1 MNKTILRFGFLSGV
15 VSVVLMA
22 ATVPFI
28 RSIRH
33 EPADVLGYTSIVLSA
48 LLVFFGIRSYRETTG
63 EGRITFA
70 RGFAVGVLITLIS
83 CVCLVVAFQ
92 LMYFALVPDFGEK
105 FAACMVE
112 RARSAGSTDQQIVET
127 ARQAQ
132 QFKQLYDNPATN
144 AALTFAMSFPVGLA
158 ATIASAAILSRR
170 PGHAAVHSGDA
181 R

>member
-1 MNKTILRFGFLSGV
+1 MNKTIWRFGLLSGV

-33 EPADVLGYTSIVLSA
+33 KPADVLGYTSIVLSA
-48 LLVFFGIRSYRETTG
+48 LLVFFGIRSYREAAG
-63 EGRITFA
+63 GRISFA
-70 RGFAVGVLITLIS
+70 RGFGVGVLITLIS

-92 LMYFALVPDFGEK
+92 LMYFGLVPDFGEK

-112 RARSAGSTDQQIVET
+112 RARSAGGTDQEIVET
-127 ARQAQ
+127 ARQAE

-158 ATIASAAILSRR
+158 ATIVSAAILSRR
-170 PGHAAVHSGDA
+170 AAQRPVLSGEA

>member
-1 MNKTILRFGFLSGV
+1 MNKTILRFGLLSGV

-48 LLVFFGIRSYRETTG
+48 LLVFFGIRSYRETAG
-63 EGRITFA
+63 GRITFA
-70 RGFAVGVLITLIS
+70 RGFGVGVLITLIS

-92 LMYFALVPDFGEK
+92 LMYFGFVPDFGEK

-127 ARQAQ
+127 ARQAE

-144 AALTFAMSFPVGLA
+144 AALTFGMSFPVGLA
-158 ATIASAAILSRR
+158 ATIVSAAILSRR
-170 PGHAAVHSGDA
+170 QGQRAVQPGEA

>member
-1 MNKTILRFGFLSGV
+1 MNQTILRFGFLSGV
-15 VSVVLMA
+15 VSVALMA

-33 EPADVLGYTSIVLSA
+33 GPADVLGYTSIVLSA
-48 LLVFFGIRSYRETTG
+48 LLVFFGIRSYRETAG

-70 RGFAVGVLITLIS
+70 RGFGVGVLITLIS
-83 CVCLVVAFQ
+83 CLFLVVAFE
-92 LMYFALVPDFGEK
+92 LMYFGLVPDFGEK

-132 QFKQLYDNPATN
+132 QFKQLYDNPVTN
-144 AALTFAMSFPVGLA
+144 AALTFGMSFPVGLA
-158 ATIASAAILSRR
+158 ATIVSAAILSRR
-170 PGHAAVHSGDA
+170 RGLG